1 MRDPGDGVTI
11 LPLGFDRPGGVRYR
25 NPYSEKPVGI
35 EETRMKLELERIE
48 AEAVKLRTET
58 RRMALSNIL
67 DTARLALTAIAA
79 AAAVLVALH
88 TVGLVGG
95 A

>member
-1 MRDPGDGVTI
+1 MGV
-11 LPLGFDRPGGVRYR
+11 
-25 NPYSEKPVGI
+25 
-35 EETRMKLELERIE
+35 EETRAKLELDRIE